1 MNAVDS
7 DSPEG
12 LGMMRGEAIESYISD
27 AHPHEILETEKTNNL
42 NQDLDSHVDNSK
54 VESQ

>member
-1 MNAVDS
+1 MELRKQQMNTVDS

-42 NQDLDSHVDNSK
+42 N
-54 VESQ
+54 

>member
-1 MNAVDS
+1 MNPVDS

-27 AHPHEILETEKTNNL
+27 AHPHEIVETEKTTQGNNL
-42 NQDLDSHVDNSK
+42 N
-54 VESQ
+54 